1 MINRMIAWIW
11 CLAWKF
17 CKSIQL
23 KCLMAGIN
31 RSRLSDVDRLAY
43 YYLLW
48 YTHVRVSYWFFKF
61 SVPSL
66 SSVATQCVSPQATTG
81 LGVHIAKAVLESR
94 VTRER
99 ITNDRK
105 LPRCWMKWSM
115 CVRVR
120 ELNCG
125 RTSFPFF
132 FVCKRLCF
140 DLGCKS
146 LHCHPRRPVKFIQ
159 GHPWISMDLAF
170 LGWGAGRRVV
180 CVLLACGAY
189 LQRMNCRL
197 TDYYWPILLQH
208 VSQWP

>member
-66 SSVATQCVSPQATTG
+66 SSVATQCVSPQATMG

-99 ITNDRK
+99 ITNNRK

-132 FVCKRLCF
+132 LFVNAF
-140 DLGCKS
+140 ASIWD
-146 LHCHPRRPVKFIQ
+146 VKVSIAIPADPWNSFKDIH
-159 GHPWISMDLAF
+159 GYPWILPF
-170 LGWGAGRRVV
+170 WGGVRSGALCVFCSLVV
-180 CVLLACGAY
+180 
-189 LQRMNCRL
+189 L
-197 TDYYWPILLQH
+197 TCSVWIAA
-208 VSQWP
+208 